1 MEITVLLPV
10 ILSLIVIGAFAGFLA
25 GLLGVGGGI
34 VLVPCFFYSFQ
45 ALGFD
50 GPQLMQVCLA
60 TSLATIVVTS
70 IRSIESHNK
79 KGFVDWEILKK
90 WAPAI
95 VIGATCGVYIAA
107 NIDSVTLQL
116 IFGGLGALIG
126 LYLVFGNQSWCLA
139 DELPKGIS
147 CWVLGSI
154 LGSLSVLLGIGGGSL
169 GVPFMSLHRIA
180 THKAVGTAAGFGL
193 AIAIPSTILWLFVP
207 IEAPN
212 LPLNLGAVNLPA
224 FLLIVPMTFIFV
236 PMGANVAHRMDAKP
250 LKRLFGL
257 FLLIVAINMMAQT
270 LWN

>member
-10 ILSLIVIGAFAGFLA
+10 IVSLIVIGAFAGFLA

-95 VIGATCGVYIAA
+95 AIGATCGVILLQ
-107 NIDSVTLQL
+107 ISTL
-116 IFGGLGALIG
+116 
-126 LYLVFGNQSWCLA
+126 
-139 DELPKGIS
+139 
-147 CWVLGSI
+147 
-154 LGSLSVLLGIGGGSL
+154 
-169 GVPFMSLHRIA
+169 
-180 THKAVGTAAGFGL
+180 
-193 AIAIPSTILWLFVP
+193 
-207 IEAPN
+207 
-212 LPLNLGAVNLPA
+212 
-224 FLLIVPMTFIFV
+224 
-236 PMGANVAHRMDAKP
+236 
-250 LKRLFGL
+250 
-257 FLLIVAINMMAQT
+257 
-270 LWN
+270 